1 VGFLQPVFW
10 VVILLGIMILIHE
23 LGHFWAALAVGVK
36 VETFSI
42 GFGPRLFGFKR
53 GETDFRVSAIPF
65 GGYVRMLGEQPGQ
78 SVVLQ
83 AAEIDRDRTSSPD
96 FGPRLS
102 GFKREE
108 ADNDAAPDPR
118 AFYAKPRWQRAIVI
132 IAGPL
137 MNVILAVAIVAGI
150 YMYAFPKEV
159 DSADP
164 VITSVTANSPA
175 QRAGLQAGDKIVRI
189 GSKQDPNWQDVMTIE
204 SLNANRALPV
214 VIERHGKRLTY
225 SVTPQMDSREGI
237 GVVGWNGEEDVQIG
251 QVLKDSPA
259 EAAGLRP
266 GDLLLS
272 VNDQP
277 IVTPVVLQQAV
288 IHSAGKPV
296 SLKVMR
302 DNRIQTI
309 SVTPTPTHEAKLPW
323 HIGIGFRY
331 RVEFVKLG
339 FGPAILGSLRFNSQN
354 ATMIFRVLGSI
365 VERRVSPKALA
376 GPIGIAQLSSEAA
389 QQGPLSFLLLMSLV
403 SLNLAI
409 FNLLPIP
416 ILDGGTLLLLII
428 EMLLQREVSLQV
440 KETVF
445 KLGFV
450 FLMMIVVFVIYNDIS
465 RIVTSG

>member
-1 VGFLQPVFW
+1 VGFLQPFFW

-83 AAEIDRDRTSSPD
+83 AAELDRQRDP
-96 FGPRLS
+96 G
-102 GFKREE
+102 
-108 ADNDAAPDPR
+108 DAEDVMDPR

-137 MNVILAVAIVAGI
+137 MNVILAVAIVAGL

-159 DSADP
+159 ETADP
-164 VITSVTANSPA
+164 VITSIVPGSPA
-175 QRAGLQAGDKIVRI
+175 ARAGLQAGDKIVQI
-189 GSKQDPNWQDVMTIE
+189 GGKHDPNWQDVVTLE

-214 VIERHGKRLTY
+214 IVERRGQKLSY
-225 SVTPQMDSREGI
+225 AVTPKMDPKEGI
-237 GVVGWNGEEDVQIG
+237 GVAGWNGEEDVQIG

-259 EAAGLRP
+259 ATAGLRP

-272 VNDQP
+272 VNNQ
-277 IVTPVVLQQAV
+277 PVVSPLVLRQAV
-288 IHSAGKPV
+288 IQSAGKPV
-296 SLKVMR
+296 SIKVMR
-302 DNRIQTI
+302 DNRVQTI
-309 SVTPTPTHEAKLPW
+309 AVTPTPTSDPKLPW
-323 HIGIGFRY
+323 HIGIEFSY
-331 RVEFVKLG
+331 RVQIVRLPFVPALG
-339 FGPAILGSLRFNSQN
+339 QSLKFNTQN

-389 QQGPLSFLLLMSLV
+389 QQGPLSFLLLMSVV

-440 KETVF
+440 KETVL

-465 RIVTSG
+465 RIVTNG